1 MMRTPLGSLSGA
13 IPELSSSFSL
23 DIYCGDQLRCRYDA
37 SLRTVWVEMM
47 AKCIPCITR
56 GLLDE
61 MEMGSHA
68 LERVFAPHANDH
80 GLDFLVI
87 RSLHSQ
93 AFSVGGDFA
102 LFIDLIDRQDR
113 EALTDYAKA
122 AIAAQFRNYTGHGI
136 RGVTTVALLEG
147 DALGGG
153 LECALSCDVVVAE
166 SHIRAGFPEVLF
178 NMFPGMGGMSFLVR
192 RAGQRVANEMVR
204 SGRLYSAQELLE
216 LGVVDEVAQAGGGLD
231 AVRRIIGR
239 TQPQRFAQAA
249 ISSAARL
256 VQPVP
261 LSELEQVVSVWVDR
275 ALSLDDRGRA
285 WMTRLFRHQLLT
297 FGKRQSVPLADNS
310 RAA

>member
-1 MMRTPLGSLSGA
+1 
-13 IPELSSSFSL
+13 
-23 DIYCGDQLRCRYDA
+23 
-37 SLRTVWVEMM
+37 
-47 AKCIPCITR
+47 
-56 GLLDE
+56 
-61 MEMGSHA
+61 
-68 LERVFAPHANDH
+68 
-80 GLDFLVI
+80 
-87 RSLHSQ
+87 LHSQ

-113 EALTDYAKA
+113 DGLTDYANA

-136 RGVTTVALLEG
+136 RGVTTIALLEG

-216 LGVVDEVAQAGGGLD
+216 FGVVDELAQAGGGLD
-231 AVRRIIGR
+231 AVRRIVGR
-239 TQPQRFAQAA
+239 SQPQRLAQAA

-261 LSELEQVVSVWVDR
+261 RSELEQVVAVWVDR

-285 WMTRLFRHQLLT
+285 WMKRLFRHQSIT
-297 FGKRQSVPLADNS
+297 FAKRPSVPTADIS

>member
-1 MMRTPLGSLSGA
+1 MRSFLGSLGSAVSNTSPG
-13 IPELSSSFSL
+13 FSV
-23 DIYCGDQLRCRYDA
+23 DVYCGDQVRCRYDA
-37 SLRTVWVEMM
+37 SVHTVWVEMM
-47 AKCIPCITR
+47 AKGIPCFTR
-56 GLLDE
+56 DLLEE
-61 MEMGSHA
+61 MEKGSHA
-68 LERVFAPHANDH
+68 LERAFAPHANNH

-113 EALTDYAKA
+113 EALKDYANA

-136 RGVTTVALLEG
+136 RGVTTIALLEG

-153 LECALSCDVVVAE
+153 RECALSCDVVLAE

-216 LGVVDEVAQAGGGLD
+216 LGVVDEVVQAGGGLD
-231 AVRRIIGR
+231 AVRRVIGR

-261 LSELEQVVSVWVDR
+261 RSELEQVVSVWVDR

-285 WMTRLFRHQLLT
+285 WMKRLFRHQSIT
-297 FGKRQSVPLADNS
+297 FGELQSVPLADIS

>member
-1 MMRTPLGSLSGA
+1 MRTTPGSLGNAVANMSSG
-13 IPELSSSFSL
+13 FSV

-37 SLRTVWVEMM
+37 SVRTVWVEMM
-47 AKCIPCITR
+47 AKGIPCITR
-56 GLLDE
+56 DLLEE
-61 MEMGSHA
+61 MDRGSQA
-68 LERVFAPHANDH
+68 LERAFAPHANNH

-113 EALTDYAKA
+113 EALKDYANA

-136 RGVTTVALLEG
+136 RGVTTIALLEG

-153 LECALSCDVVVAE
+153 LECALSCDVVVVE

-192 RAGQRVANEMVR
+192 RVGQRVANEMVR

-216 LGVVDEVAQAGGGLD
+216 LGVVDEVAQASGGLD
-231 AVRRIIGR
+231 AVRRVIGR

-261 LSELEQVVSVWVDR
+261 RSELEQVVSVWVDR

-285 WMTRLFRHQLLT
+285 WMKRLFRHQSIT
-297 FGKRQSVPLADNS
+297 FGKLQSVPLTDIS

>member
-1 MMRTPLGSLSGA
+1 MRTTPSSLGNAVANMSSG
-13 IPELSSSFSL
+13 FSV

-37 SLRTVWVEMM
+37 SVRTVWVEMM
-47 AKCIPCITR
+47 AKGIPCITR
-56 GLLDE
+56 DLLEE
-61 MEMGSHA
+61 MDRGSHA
-68 LERVFAPHANDH
+68 LERAFAPHANNH

-113 EALTDYAKA
+113 EALKDYANA

-136 RGVTTVALLEG
+136 RGVTTIALLEG

-153 LECALSCDVVVAE
+153 LECALSCDVVVVE

-216 LGVVDEVAQAGGGLD
+216 LGVVDEVAQAGSGLD
-231 AVRRIIGR
+231 AVRRVIGR

-261 LSELEQVVSVWVDR
+261 RSELEQVVSVWVDR

-285 WMTRLFRHQLLT
+285 WMKRLFRHQSIT
-297 FGKRQSVPLADNS
+297 FGKLKSIPLADIS

>member
-1 MMRTPLGSLSGA
+1 MIASG
-13 IPELSSSFSL
+13 
-23 DIYCGDQLRCRYDA
+23 
-37 SLRTVWVEMM
+37 
-47 AKCIPCITR
+47 IPCITR
-56 GLLDE
+56 DLLEE
-61 MEMGSHA
+61 MERGSYA
-68 LERVFAPHANDH
+68 LERAFAPHANDH

-87 RSLHSQ
+87 RSLHSK

-102 LFIDLIDRQDR
+102 LFIDLIDRQNRDG
-113 EALTDYAKA
+113 LTDYANA

-136 RGVTTVALLEG
+136 RGVTTIALLEG

-153 LECALSCDVVVAE
+153 LECALSCDIVVAE
-166 SHIRAGFPEVLF
+166 SHVRAGFPEVLF

-216 LGVVDEVAQAGGGLD
+216 FGVVDELTQAGGGLD
-231 AVRRIIGR
+231 AVRRIVGR
-239 TQPQRFAQAA
+239 SQPQRLAQAA

-261 LSELEQVVSVWVDR
+261 RSELEQIVGVWVDR

-285 WMTRLFRHQLLT
+285 WMKRLLRHQSIT
-297 FGKRQSVPLADNS
+297 FAKLPPAATADIS